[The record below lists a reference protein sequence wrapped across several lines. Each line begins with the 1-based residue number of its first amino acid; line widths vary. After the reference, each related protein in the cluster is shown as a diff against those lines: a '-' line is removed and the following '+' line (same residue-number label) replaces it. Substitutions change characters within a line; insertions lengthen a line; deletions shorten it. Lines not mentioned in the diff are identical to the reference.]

1 MRAEA
6 AARAAFPARR
16 QSAAPRA
23 RRGTDGGERRRE
35 AAPRRCAGR
44 AGTPALRGGCRSNA
58 ASAQECGSR
67 PGRAAGTGGSCC
79 SRCCCCCERGAGPS
93 RRTPRQVRGRPRGE
107 RAALRADGARG
118 SEALQCNATQRNAMR
133 RTALPADRARGDGLR
148 AAPKLGRAPCGRA
161 RHRGE
166 RLRGAASPSR
176 KLRRRVCLKERPRGT
191 PLRRGL
197 RARSASRCFTEGG
210 FQPCGAARGRRCGL
224 CWAERPRGAGTGRA
238 KGEGRS
244 GCEGLKCGAE
254 MRRCS
259 GPGRMVG
266 LGALRHGSEGQK
278 RRMQLCGVPGERL
291 SDRRWRRGATGG
303 AVRSS
308 VQAMRLRQ

>member
-1 MRAEA
+1 MRQPPRPGGGDGRLLLLPLLLLLRAGCRAEPADTTPGKRA
-6 AARAAFPARR
+6 AARGAGCAEGG
-16 QSAAPRA
+16 
-23 RRGTDGGERRRE
+23 RGAE
-35 AAPRRCAGR
+35 
-44 AGTPALRGGCRSNA
+44 
-58 ASAQECGSR
+58 
-67 PGRAAGTGGSCC
+67 
-79 SRCCCCCERGAGPS
+79 ERGAAMQP
-93 RRTPRQVRGRPRGE
+93 
-107 RAALRADGARG
+107 
-118 SEALQCNATQRNAMR
+118 TQRNAMR

-148 AAPKLGRAPCGRA
+148 AAPKLGRAPGGRA

-259 GPGRMVG
+259 GPGRVVG